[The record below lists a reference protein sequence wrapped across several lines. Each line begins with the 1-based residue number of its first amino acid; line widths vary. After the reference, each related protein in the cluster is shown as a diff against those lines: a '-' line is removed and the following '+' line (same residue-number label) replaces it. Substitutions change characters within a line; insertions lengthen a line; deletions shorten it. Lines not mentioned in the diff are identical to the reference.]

1 MIEIVNIYRKNT
13 SNTGDKFSTP
23 TKYFDFLKNIRNLD
37 ITELPLDKFSK
48 EIEDKIIIFGGGRF
62 LEQDYFMDYMNAL
75 LEAKTRLLIGW
86 GIGHNV
92 HGACD
97 ILYNSYKYSER
108 FDLLGVRDGTG
119 FFEWVPCASCMHPIF
134 DKTFEVKNK
143 IVVYE
148 HKNFPLRGISA
159 DFPKMKNGDDFED
172 VIEFLGSAEL
182 VITNSYHGAY
192 WATLL
197 KRRVIVTQPF
207 SSKFFG
213 FRHPLVVAN
222 NFDVRDIYNIPV
234 YPNAL
239 TEAREANLEFSKKV
253 YTKIQ

>member
-1 MIEIVNIYRKNT
+1 MVEIVNVYRKNT
-13 SNTGDKFSTP
+13 SNTGDEFSTP
-23 TKYFDFLKNIRNLD
+23 TKYFDFLKDIRTLD
-37 ITELPLDKFSK
+37 ITELPLDEFSR
-48 EIEDKIIIFGGGRF
+48 EIENKIIIFGGGGF
-62 LEQDYFMDYMNAL
+62 LEQDYFKDYMGAL
-75 LEAKTRLLIGW
+75 LGAKTRLLIGW

-97 ILYNSYKYSER
+97 ILYDSYKYSEN
-108 FDLLGVRDGTG
+108 FDLLSVRDSTD
-119 FFEWVPCASCMHPIF
+119 FCVWVPCVSCMHPIF

-148 HKNFPLRGISA
+148 HKNFPLRGMDA
-159 DFPKMKNGDDFED
+159 NFPRMKNGDDFEE

-197 KRRVIVTQPF
+197 KRRVIIMQPF

-213 FRHPLVVAN
+213 FRHPLLVAN
-222 NFDVRDIYNIPV
+222 DFYIKDIYNIPV

-239 TEAREANLEFSKKV
+239 AEAREANLEFSKRV
-253 YTKIQ
+253 YAKMQ